1 MKIYEIIKQ
10 LIDLTGEFVKDRID
24 QDINIK
30 SFANWLSKQ
39 IDDTVLTEEYEITGH
54 SLEAEIAAHI
64 GRMSRYSNSYIKSA
78 LVDLPFTTDMDFA
91 FTAILHRSGPVGK
104 TDLIRKMAYE
114 KSSGME
120 VIKRLLKSGILEQF
134 PNPDDKRGKLLRL
147 TKKGEENVIKAYS
160 EASKAAKIV
169 SGCLTKSEQIALLK
183 TLKKLDEFHLP
194 IYLKD
199 EKDINL
205 ITEKYSLN
213 K

>member
-1 MKIYEIIKQ
+1 MRIYGLVKE

-24 QDINIK
+24 KEIHIK
-30 SFANWLSKQ
+30 SFTNWLSKRM
-39 IDDTVLTEEYEITGH
+39 DEAVSTEDYEITGH

-104 TDLIRKMAYE
+104 TDLIRKMAYD

-134 PNPDDKRGKLLRL
+134 PNSDDKRSKLLRL

-160 EASKAAKIV
+160 EASKAAKMV
-169 SGCLTKSEQIALLK
+169 SGCLTKNEQITLLR
-183 TLKKLDEFHLP
+183 TLKKLDDFHLP
-194 IYLKD
+194 IYMQE
-199 EKDINL
+199 EKDLNSI
-205 ITEKYSLN
+205 IEKYSL
-213 K
+213 